1 MKPRVLVTRANFPEV
16 LDLLRAHFEVEDNQ
30 ADEALDAEAL
40 RKRLSDKDG
49 ALFLPID
56 RVDAHIL
63 QASSRLKAACN
74 VAVGYN
80 NIDVAACTAAGIVVT
95 NTPDVLT
102 ETTADLG
109 FALMMAAARRMGE
122 SERHVRAGEWD
133 GWAIEQFLGQDIH
146 GATLGIVGM
155 GRIGQAIARRARG
168 FDMQV
173 LYHNRNRVPEAL
185 ESELQARYVSL
196 DDMLRDVDFLMLT
209 APYSAATHHLIG
221 AAQLAA
227 MKPTAVLVNLG
238 RGGVVDDAAL
248 VDALR
253 AGTIFAAGL
262 DVYEGEPALHR
273 GFYEVE
279 NVVLTPHIASATRAT
294 RIRMSMTAANNL
306 IAALTG
312 ERPPNLVNPEVWDQ
326 RRR

>member
-16 LDLLRAHFEVEDNQ
+16 LEFLRNHFEVEDNQ
-30 ADEALDAEAL
+30 ADEALTPETL

-56 RVDAHIL
+56 RIDAHTL
-63 QASSRLKAACN
+63 EACPRLKAACN

-80 NIDVAACTAAGIVVT
+80 NIDVASCTALGILAT

-109 FALMMAAARRMGE
+109 FALVLAAARRMAE
-122 SERHVRAGEWD
+122 AERYVRAGQWD
-133 GWAIEQFLGQDIH
+133 GWAIEQFLGQDVH

-168 FDMQV
+168 FDMRV
-173 LYHNRNRVPEAL
+173 LYHNRNRVPESIEAA
-185 ESELQARYVSL
+185 LQAQYTAMDAL
-196 DDMLRDVDFLMLT
+196 LRDSDFVLLT
-209 APYSAATHHLIG
+209 LPYSAAAHHLIG
-221 AAQLAA
+221 AAELAS
-227 MKPTAVLVNLG
+227 MKRTAVLVNLG

-248 VDALR
+248 AGALR
-253 AGTIFAAGL
+253 DGTIFAAGL

-273 GFYEVE
+273 DFYELE
-279 NVVLTPHIASATRAT
+279 NVTLMPHIASATRAT
-294 RIRMSMTAANNL
+294 RVKMSMTGAQNL
-306 IAALTG
+306 VAALSG
-312 ERPPNLVNPEVWDQ
+312 ERPPNLVNPEVWEK
-326 RRR
+326 RRK

>member
-16 LDLLRAHFEVEDNQ
+16 LEFLRNHFEVEDNQ
-30 ADEALDAEAL
+30 ADEALTPETL

-56 RVDAHIL
+56 RVDAHTL
-63 QASSRLKAACN
+63 EACPRLKAACN

-80 NIDVAACTAAGIVVT
+80 NIDVASCTALGILAT

-109 FALMMAAARRMGE
+109 FALVLAAARRMDE
-122 SERHVRAGEWD
+122 AERYVRAGQWD
-133 GWAIEQFLGQDIH
+133 GWAIEQFLGQDVH

-168 FDMQV
+168 FDMRV
-173 LYHNRNRVPEAL
+173 LYHNRNRVPESIEAA
-185 ESELQARYVSL
+185 LQAQYTAMDAL
-196 DDMLRDVDFLMLT
+196 LRDSDFVLLT
-209 APYSAATHHLIG
+209 LPYSAAAHHLIG
-221 AAQLAA
+221 AAELAS
-227 MKPTAVLVNLG
+227 MKRTAVLVNLG

-248 VDALR
+248 AGALR
-253 AGTIFAAGL
+253 DGTIFAAGL

-273 GFYEVE
+273 DFYELE
-279 NVVLTPHIASATRAT
+279 NVTLMPHIASATRAT
-294 RIRMSMTAANNL
+294 RVKMSMTGAQNL
-306 IAALTG
+306 VAALSG
-312 ERPPNLVNPEVWDQ
+312 ERPPNLVNPEVWEK
-326 RRR
+326 RRK

>member
-16 LDLLRAHFEVEDNQ
+16 LEFLRNHFEVEDNQ
-30 ADEALDAEAL
+30 ADEALTPETL

-56 RVDAHIL
+56 RIDAHTL
-63 QASSRLKAACN
+63 EACPRLKAACN

-80 NIDVAACTAAGIVVT
+80 NIDVASCTALGILAT

-109 FALMMAAARRMGE
+109 FALVLAAARRMAE
-122 SERHVRAGEWD
+122 AERYVRAGQWD
-133 GWAIEQFLGQDIH
+133 GWAIEQFLGQDVH

-168 FDMQV
+168 FDMRV
-173 LYHNRNRVPEAL
+173 LYHNRNRVPESIEAA
-185 ESELQARYVSL
+185 LQAQYTAMDAL
-196 DDMLRDVDFLMLT
+196 LRDSDFVLLT
-209 APYSAATHHLIG
+209 LPYSAAAHHLIG
-221 AAQLAA
+221 AAELAS
-227 MKPTAVLVNLG
+227 MKRTAVLVNLG

-248 VDALR
+248 AGALR
-253 AGTIFAAGL
+253 DGTIFAAGL

-273 GFYEVE
+273 DFYELE
-279 NVVLTPHIASATRAT
+279 NVTLMPHIASATRAT
-294 RIRMSMTAANNL
+294 RVKMSMTGAQNL
-306 IAALTG
+306 IAALSG
-312 ERPPNLVNPEVWDQ
+312 ERPPNLVNPEVWEK
-326 RRR
+326 RRK

>member
-1 MKPRVLVTRANFPEV
+1 G
-16 LDLLRAHFEVEDNQ
+16 
-30 ADEALDAEAL
+30 EA
-40 RKRLSDKDG
+40 
-49 ALFLPID
+49 
-56 RVDAHIL
+56 
-63 QASSRLKAACN
+63 
-74 VAVGYN
+74 
-80 NIDVAACTAAGIVVT
+80 
-95 NTPDVLT
+95 
-102 ETTADLG
+102 
-109 FALMMAAARRMGE
+109 
-122 SERHVRAGEWD
+122 ERHVRAGQWD

-173 LYHNRNRVPEAL
+173 LYHNRNRVPEETEDA
-185 ESELQARYVSL
+185 LQARYVSL
-196 DDMLRDVDFLMLT
+196 DDMLREVDFLMLT

-221 AAQLAA
+221 APQLAA

-273 GFYEVE
+273 GFYELE

-306 IAALTG
+306 VAALTG
-312 ERPPNLVNPEVWDQ
+312 KRPPNLVNPEVWD
-326 RRR
+326 RRRQ

>member
-16 LDLLRAHFEVEDNQ
+16 LEFLRNHFEVEDNQ
-30 ADEALDAEAL
+30 ADEALTPETL

-56 RVDAHIL
+56 RIDAHTL
-63 QASSRLKAACN
+63 EACPRLKAACN

-80 NIDVAACTAAGIVVT
+80 NIDVASCTALGILAT

-109 FALMMAAARRMGE
+109 FALVLAAARRMAE
-122 SERHVRAGEWD
+122 AERYVRAGQWD
-133 GWAIEQFLGQDIH
+133 GWAIEQFLGQDVH

-168 FDMQV
+168 FDMRV
-173 LYHNRNRVPEAL
+173 LYHNRNRVPESIEAA
-185 ESELQARYVSL
+185 LQAQYTPMDAL
-196 DDMLRDVDFLMLT
+196 LRDSDFVLLT
-209 APYSAATHHLIG
+209 LPYSAAAHHLIG
-221 AAQLAA
+221 AAELAS
-227 MKPTAVLVNLG
+227 MKRTAVLVNLG

-248 VDALR
+248 AGALR
-253 AGTIFAAGL
+253 DGTIFAAGL

-273 GFYEVE
+273 DFYELE
-279 NVVLTPHIASATRAT
+279 NVTLMPHIASATRAT
-294 RIRMSMTAANNL
+294 RVKMSMTGAQNL
-306 IAALTG
+306 IAALSG
-312 ERPPNLVNPEVWDQ
+312 ERPPNLVNPEVWEK
-326 RRR
+326 RRK

>member
-30 ADEALDAEAL
+30 ADEALDTEAL

-63 QASSRLKAACN
+63 QGSPRLKAACN

-80 NIDVAACTAAGIVVT
+80 NIDVAACTTAGILVT

-122 SERHVRAGEWD
+122 AERHVRAGQWD

-173 LYHNRNRVPEAL
+173 LYHNRNRVPEETEDA
-185 ESELQARYVSL
+185 LQARYVSL
-196 DDMLRDVDFLMLT
+196 DDMLREVDFLMLT

-221 AAQLAA
+221 APQLAA

-273 GFYEVE
+273 GFYELE

-306 IAALTG
+306 VAALTG
-312 ERPPNLVNPEVWDQ
+312 KRPPNLVNPEVWD
-326 RRR
+326 RRRQ

>member
-16 LDLLRAHFEVEDNQ
+16 LEFLRSHFEVEDNQ
-30 ADEALDAEAL
+30 ADEALTPEML

-56 RVDAHIL
+56 RVDAHTL
-63 QASSRLKAACN
+63 EACPRLKAACN

-80 NIDVAACTAAGIVVT
+80 NIDVASCTALGILAT

-109 FALMMAAARRMGE
+109 FALLLASARRMAE
-122 SERHVRAGEWD
+122 AERYVRAGQWD
-133 GWAIEQFLGQDIH
+133 GWAIEQFLGQDVH

-168 FDMQV
+168 FDMRV
-173 LYHNRNRVPEAL
+173 LYHNRNRVPESI
-185 ESELQARYVSL
+185 ESALQAQYTAMDAL
-196 DDMLRDVDFLMLT
+196 LRDSDFVLLT
-209 APYSAATHHLIG
+209 LPYSAAAHHLIG
-221 AAQLAA
+221 AAELAS
-227 MKPTAVLVNLG
+227 MKCTAVLINLG

-248 VDALR
+248 ASALR

-273 GFYEVE
+273 DFYELE
-279 NVVLTPHIASATRAT
+279 NVTLMPHIASATRAT
-294 RIRMSMTAANNL
+294 RVKMSMTGAQNL
-306 IAALTG
+306 VAALSG
-312 ERPPNLVNPEVWDQ
+312 ERPPNLVNPEVWDK
-326 RRR
+326 RRK